1 MLTYK
6 MIKLESFKAGLSP
19 SKKYVF
25 IDFDKS
31 PLKKME
37 NALYFL

>member
-1 MLTYK
+1 MLTHEI
-6 MIKLESFKAGLSP
+6 IKLENFKVGLSP

-25 IDFDKS
+25 IDFNKN
-31 PLKKME
+31 PFKKMK